1 MRYRFVAAEQASY
14 PVRLL
19 CRVVGVAASGFYAW
33 LRRGPSQRERQDRR
47 LAEQIAA
54 VFAASRRTYGS
65 PRVHAE
71 LRAEGIRVSRKR
83 VARLMR
89 EGGLAATIRRRF
101 PRTTN
106 SDHGRPVAP
115 NLLEQKFT
123 ADQPDTVWL
132 ADISYIA
139 TGEGWLYLAA
149 IKDMA
154 TREIVGWS
162 MSDSLEAGSAC
173 AALRMAIQ
181 RRQPPAGLI
190 HHSDRGVQYAGS
202 EYQKILTRHGL
213 RCSMSR
219 RGNCYDNAPMESF
232 FGSLKNELVHRTTF
246 PTRAAARQALFDY
259 LEIFYNR
266 RRRHSGIGFLTPAQ
280 AYEQMAKA
288 A

>member
-1 MRYRFVAAEQASY
+1 MRHRFVAAERASY
-14 PVRLL
+14 PVRRL
-19 CRVVGVAASGFYAW
+19 CRVLGVAASGFHAW
-33 LRRGPSQRERQDRR
+33 LQRGPSRRERQDCSLTAR
-47 LAEQIAA
+47 IAA
-54 VFAASRRTYGS
+54 VLAASRRTYGS
-65 PRVHAE
+65 PRAHAE
-71 LRAEGIRVSRKR
+71 LRAEGVRVSRKR
-83 VARLMR
+83 GARLMR
-89 EGGLAATIRRRF
+89 TAGRVATVRRRL
-101 PRTTN
+101 PRTTD

-115 NLLEQKFT
+115 NLLEQKLA

-132 ADISYIA
+132 ADISYLP
-139 TGEGWLYLAA
+139 TDEGWLYLAA

-173 AALRMAIQ
+173 EALRMAIQ

-190 HHSDRGVQYAGS
+190 HHSDRGVQYASS
-202 EYQKILTRHGL
+202 EHQKLRARHGL

-246 PTRAAARQALFDY
+246 PTRVAARQAILDY
-259 LEIFYNR
+259 VEIFHNR
-266 RRRHSGIGFLTPAQ
+266 RRRHSGIGFLTPTQ

>member
-33 LRRGPSQRERQDRR
+33 LRRGPSQREQQDRS
-47 LAEQIAA
+47 LADRIAA

-123 ADQPDTVWL
+123 AEQPDTVWL

-181 RRQPPAGLI
+181 RRQPPTGLI

-202 EYQKILTRHGL
+202 EYQKLLTRHGL
-213 RCSMSR
+213 RGSMSR

-266 RRRHSGIGFLTPAQ
+266 RRRHSGVGFLTPAQ
-280 AYEQMAKA
+280 AYEHMAKA